1 MSVLADTSVWIDHFS
16 SENPRFVNLLNNRE
30 VLIHP
35 MVVGELA
42 CGNLRNRS
50 ATLEILNELPAIRA
64 IEYGDILDFI
74 EYNRLMGKGIDY
86 VDVHLLASV
95 AMDDSALLW
104 TLDRRLRDAAAELSI
119 AYTPVQ
125 ERRTIL

>member
-1 MSVLADTSVWIDHFS
+1 
-16 SENPRFVNLLNNRE
+16 
-30 VLIHP
+30 
-35 MVVGELA
+35 MVIGELA

-50 ATLEILNELPAIRA
+50 ATLEILNELPAIGL
-64 IEYGDILDFI
+64 IGYGDILDFI
-74 EYNRLMGKGIDY
+74 EHNRLMKGIDY

-104 TLDRRLRDAAAELSI
+104 TLDRRLGDAAAELSI
-119 AYTPVQ
+119 AYTPEQ

>member
-1 MSVLADTSVWIDHFS
+1 
-16 SENPRFVNLLNNRE
+16 
-30 VLIHP
+30 
-35 MVVGELA
+35 MVIGKLA

-50 ATLEILNELPAIRA
+50 ATLEILNELPAIRV
-64 IEYGDILDFI
+64 IEYGDILDLI
-74 EYNRLMGKGIDY
+74 DYNRLMGKGIDY

-95 AMDDSALLW
+95 DMDGSALLW

-119 AYTPVQ
+119 GYTPEQ